1 MPEGQR
7 NWGACSNVMGI
18 YSCPQVGNRLTERQK
33 FGLPVA
39 SQLPPVPPGLHY
51 ESTGAKNNE
60 KQLKKDYPGLTFNI
74 KKRFDTGP
82 PECTT
87 LFGPVI

>member
-1 MPEGQR
+1 
-7 NWGACSNVMGI
+7 MGI
-18 YSCPQVGNRLTERQK
+18 YSCPQVGNRLTDRQK
-33 FGLPVA
+33 LGLPVA
-39 SQLPPVPPGLHY
+39 SQLPPVPPSLQY

-60 KQLKKDYPGLTFNI
+60 KQLQKDYPGLTFNV